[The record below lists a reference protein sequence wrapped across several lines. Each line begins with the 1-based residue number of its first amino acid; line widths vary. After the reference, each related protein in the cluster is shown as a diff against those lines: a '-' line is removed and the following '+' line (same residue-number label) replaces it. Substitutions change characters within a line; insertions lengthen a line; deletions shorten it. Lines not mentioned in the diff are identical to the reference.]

1 MEPTSAIRVPRT
13 QAVANPSAAI
23 FVPSG
28 RYGALMFIRDAARI
42 PTMPPRKPRKK
53 KPAFCPL
60 VSARHQHLVF
70 PCILGIHLPNSFLFL
85 RKTGARCLRPCSG
98 TAPCRNLTILR
109 ALWHNL
115 FRDAVK

>member
-60 VSARHQHLVF
+60 
-70 PCILGIHLPNSFLFL
+70 
-85 RKTGARCLRPCSG
+85 
-98 TAPCRNLTILR
+98 LR

>member
-1 MEPTSAIRVPRT
+1 MEPTSAIRMPRT

-42 PTMPPRKPRKK
+42 PTMPP
-53 KPAFCPL
+53 
-60 VSARHQHLVF
+60 S
-70 PCILGIHLPNSFLFL
+70 
-85 RKTGARCLRPCSG
+85 
-98 TAPCRNLTILR
+98 

>member
-1 MEPTSAIRVPRT
+1 MKPTSAIRVPRT

-28 RYGALMFIRDAARI
+28 RYGALMFIR
-42 PTMPPRKPRKK
+42 
-53 KPAFCPL
+53 
-60 VSARHQHLVF
+60 
-70 PCILGIHLPNSFLFL
+70 
-85 RKTGARCLRPCSG
+85 PCSG